1 LSRRN
6 EISFRYMR
14 VIAGD
19 ARGRRLSAPRGL
31 ATRPTLARV
40 RESMFSRLSVRLDF
54 AGLRVLDLFAGTG
67 SLGIEALSRGAAH
80 VTFVEAARPALT
92 ALRRNVVAL
101 GFSDRVRVL
110 KSEVMRALETLA
122 ARHEQFDLVLL
133 DPPYRKGWGDLVLP
147 RLMELDLLAEGAWVA
162 TEVSR
167 LEAAPSS
174 LIGLERV
181 SLATLG
187 DHQIALYQRQSR
199 EAAL

>member
-1 LSRRN
+1 
-6 EISFRYMR
+6 MR

-19 ARGRRLSAPRGL
+19 ARGRKLSAPRGL

-54 AGLRVLDLFAGTG
+54 DGLRVLDLFAGTG

-80 VTFVEAARPALT
+80 VTFVESARAAIT
-92 ALRRNVVAL
+92 ALRRNLAAL
-101 GFSDRVRVL
+101 GFAARARVL
-110 KSEVMRALETLA
+110 KSDVLRGLEILA
-122 ARHEQFDLVLL
+122 GEGGSFDLVLL
-133 DPPYRKGWGDLVLP
+133 DPPYRKGWGDIVLT
-147 RLMELDLLAEGAWVA
+147 RLMESDLLSGGAWVA

-167 LEAAPSS
+167 LEAAPAALS
-174 LIGLERV
+174 GLERV

-187 DHQIALYQRQSR
+187 DHQIALYQRRSK

>member
-1 LSRRN
+1 
-6 EISFRYMR
+6 MR

-19 ARGRRLSAPRGL
+19 ARGRKLSAPRGL

-54 AGLRVLDLFAGTG
+54 QGLRVLDLFAGTG

-80 VTFVEAARPALT
+80 VTFVESARHALT
-92 ALRRNVVAL
+92 ALRRNLEAL
-101 GFSDRVRVL
+101 GFSGRARVL
-110 KSEVMRALETLA
+110 KSDVTRGLEALA
-122 ARHEQFDLVLL
+122 AAGESFDLVLL
-133 DPPYRKGWGDLVLP
+133 DPPYRKGWGDKVLP
-147 RLMELDLLAEGAWVA
+147 RLMELNLLSDGGWVA

-167 LEAAPSS
+167 LEATPAS

-187 DHQIALYQRQSR
+187 DHQIALYRR
-199 EAAL
+199 

>member
-1 LSRRN
+1 
-6 EISFRYMR
+6 MR
-14 VIAGD
+14 VIAGE

-80 VTFVEAARPALT
+80 VTFVESARPALT
-92 ALRRNVVAL
+92 ALRRNLAAL
-101 GFSDRVRVL
+101 GFSERARVL
-110 KSEVMRALETLA
+110 KSEVLRGLETLSA
-122 ARHEQFDLVLL
+122 QRQQFDLVLL
-133 DPPYRKGWGDLVLP
+133 DPPYRKGWGDRVLP
-147 RLMELDLLAEGAWVA
+147 RLMELQLLAEDAWVA

>member
-1 LSRRN
+1 
-6 EISFRYMR
+6 MR

-19 ARGRRLSAPRGL
+19 ARGRKLSAPRGL

-54 AGLRVLDLFAGTG
+54 RVLRVLDLFAGTG
-67 SLGIEALSRGAAH
+67 SLGIESLSRCAGH
-80 VTFVEAARPALT
+80 VTFVESARAALI
-92 ALRRNVVAL
+92 ALRRNLDAL
-101 GFSDRVRVL
+101 GFSGRARVL
-110 KSEVMRALETLA
+110 KSDVIRALEALA
-122 ARHEQFDLVLL
+122 AAGEHFDLVLL
-133 DPPYRKGWGDLVLP
+133 DPPYRKGWGDKVLP
-147 RLMELDLLAEGAWVA
+147 RLMELNLLSDGGWVA

-167 LEAAPSS
+167 LEVAPAS
-174 LIGLERV
+174 LSGLERV

>member
-1 LSRRN
+1 
-6 EISFRYMR
+6 MR

-19 ARGRRLSAPRGL
+19 ARGRKLIAPRGL

-54 AGLRVLDLFAGTG
+54 QALRVLDLFAGTG
-67 SLGIEALSRGAAH
+67 SLGIEALSRGAGH
-80 VTFVEAARPALT
+80 VTFVESARAALI
-92 ALRRNVVAL
+92 ALRRNLDAL
-101 GFSDRVRVL
+101 GFSGRARVL
-110 KSEVMRALETLA
+110 KSDVIRGLEALA
-122 ARHEQFDLVLL
+122 AAGESFDLVLL
-133 DPPYRKGWGDLVLP
+133 DPPYRKGWGDKVLP
-147 RLMELDLLAEGAWVA
+147 RLMELNLLSDDGWVA

-167 LEAAPSS
+167 LEAAPAS

>member
-1 LSRRN
+1 
-6 EISFRYMR
+6 MR

-19 ARGRRLSAPRGL
+19 ARGRKLSAPRGL

-54 AGLRVLDLFAGTG
+54 DGLRVLDLFAGTG

-80 VTFVEAARPALT
+80 VTFVESARAAIT
-92 ALRRNVVAL
+92 ALRRNLAAL
-101 GFSDRVRVL
+101 GFAARARVL
-110 KSEVMRALETLA
+110 KSDVLRGLEILA
-122 ARHEQFDLVLL
+122 GEGGRFDLVLL
-133 DPPYRKGWGDLVLP
+133 DPPYRKGWGDIVLT
-147 RLMELDLLAEGAWVA
+147 RLMESDLLSGGAWVA

-167 LEAAPSS
+167 LEAAPAALS
-174 LIGLERV
+174 GLERV

-187 DHQIALYQRQSR
+187 DHQIALYQRRSK

>member
-1 LSRRN
+1 
-6 EISFRYMR
+6 MR

-80 VTFVEAARPALT
+80 VTFVEFAHPALI
-92 ALRRNVVAL
+92 ALRRNLAAL
-101 GFSDRVRVL
+101 GLSERARVV
-110 KSEVMRALETLA
+110 KSEVLRGLETLA
-122 ARHEQFDLVLL
+122 AQRGHFDLVLL
-133 DPPYRKGWGDLVLP
+133 DPPYRKGWGDRVLP
-147 RLMELDLLAEGAWVA
+147 RLIDLNLLAEDAWVA

-174 LIGLERV
+174 IIGLERV

>member
-1 LSRRN
+1 
-6 EISFRYMR
+6 MR

-19 ARGRRLSAPRGL
+19 ARGRKLSAPRGL

-54 AGLRVLDLFAGTG
+54 QELRVLDLFAGTG
-67 SLGIEALSRGAAH
+67 SLGIEALSRGAGH
-80 VTFVEAARPALT
+80 VTFVESARPALL
-92 ALRRNVVAL
+92 ALRRNLDAL
-101 GFSDRVRVL
+101 GFSGRARVL
-110 KSEVMRALETLA
+110 KSDVIRGLETLA
-122 ARHEQFDLVLL
+122 AAGEHFDLVLL
-133 DPPYRKGWGDLVLP
+133 DPPYRKGWGDKVLP
-147 RLMELDLLAEGAWVA
+147 RLMELNLLPDGGWVA

-167 LEAAPSS
+167 LEVAPASF
-174 LIGLERV
+174 IGLERV

>member
-1 LSRRN
+1 
-6 EISFRYMR
+6 MR

-54 AGLRVLDLFAGTG
+54 DGLRVLDLFAGTG

-92 ALRRNVVAL
+92 ALRRNLEAL
-101 GFSDRVRVL
+101 GFAARARVL
-110 KSEVMRALETLA
+110 KSDVLRGLETLA
-122 ARHEQFDLVLL
+122 AQRAQFDLVLL
-133 DPPYRKGWGDLVLP
+133 DPPYRKGWGDIVLT
-147 RLMELDLLAEGAWVA
+147 RLMELSLLSGGAWVA

-167 LEAAPSS
+167 LEAAPASQA
-174 LIGLERV
+174 GLERV

-187 DHQIALYQRQSR
+187 DHQIALYQRQSK
-199 EAAL
+199 EAGL

>member
-1 LSRRN
+1 
-6 EISFRYMR
+6 MR

-67 SLGIEALSRGAAH
+67 SLGIEALSRGAGH
-80 VTFVEAARPALT
+80 VTYVESARPALM
-92 ALRRNVVAL
+92 ALRRNLVAL
-101 GFSDRVRVL
+101 GFSDRARVL
-110 KSEVMRALETLA
+110 KSEVLRGLEMLA
-122 ARHEQFDLVLL
+122 AQGERFDLVLL
-133 DPPYRKGWGDLVLP
+133 DPPYRKGWGDRVLP
-147 RLMELDLLAEGAWVA
+147 RLMELQLLAEEAWVA

>member
-1 LSRRN
+1 
-6 EISFRYMR
+6 MR

-19 ARGRRLSAPRGL
+19 ARGRKLSAPRGL

-54 AGLRVLDLFAGTG
+54 DGLRVLDLFAGTG
-67 SLGIEALSRGAAH
+67 SLGIEALSRGAGH
-80 VTFVEAARPALT
+80 VTFVESARPALI
-92 ALRRNVVAL
+92 AVRRNLDAL
-101 GFSDRVRVL
+101 GFSGRARVL
-110 KSEVMRALETLA
+110 KSDVMHGLEALATA
-122 ARHEQFDLVLL
+122 GDRFDLVLL
-133 DPPYRKGWGDLVLP
+133 DPPYRKGWGDKVLP
-147 RLMELDLLAEGAWVA
+147 RLMELNLLSDGGWVA

-167 LEAAPSS
+167 LEAAPAS

-187 DHQIALYQRQSR
+187 DHQIALYRCQSR

>member
-1 LSRRN
+1 
-6 EISFRYMR
+6 MR

-19 ARGRRLSAPRGL
+19 ARGRKLSAPRGL

-54 AGLRVLDLFAGTG
+54 QDLRVLDLFAGTG

-80 VTFVEAARPALT
+80 VTFVDSARAAISALS
-92 ALRRNVVAL
+92 RNLNAL
-101 GFSDRVRVL
+101 GFTAQARVL
-110 KSEVMRALETLA
+110 RSDVMRAIEALSA
-122 ARHEQFDLVLL
+122 AGERFGLVLL
-133 DPPYRKGWGDLVLP
+133 DPPYRKGWGDAVLT
-147 RLMELDLLAEGAWVA
+147 RLMELDLLSGGAWAA

-167 LEAAPSS
+167 LEVAPAS

-187 DHQIALYQRQSR
+187 DHQIALYRRQSG
-199 EAAL
+199 ETAL